1 MTGVE
6 QMAMQQMAGVEQE
19 TAEIHLAKI
28 EQQLGGLNRQETAE
42 ILHEGWAQKESRH
55 LGLWR
60 PRWLVLFRDRRSQ
73 LPVLCTFKSCRAD
86 WSLREPPPAATER
99 IPLVGAI
106 CVPSRELVRGTPNV
120 FWVQARSGNYFF
132 AAGGSSECEKWAR
145 AIGESA
151 AEAALRTSRAGGRP
165 TSPIAQFGSPHFAS
179 PGDSPGSLRPPLASP
194 GAIARIAAASSSCLA
209 VAPSSAGPPADADT
223 GLPPMASLEALV
235 HGLEGGL
242 HVSTSN
248 AAAAVP
254 KPEVLVSATA
264 GVTSTEPPTGIAASV
279 VGGSV
284 QMRAATAL
292 GLSASV
298 FAAGPTGGRGG
309 SSRGSSGAG
318 GGIARRVSWQTAA
331 APTAEPLVERIST
344 EGTDASYLDG
354 YDDDGSAPPAT
365 QAVGGAAAWRPASSS
380 SSSGGEVA
388 GSGGEGSSAA
398 LETLERERAALQA
411 QLAALIAHEHAA
423 GAKAEVS
430 HTAAASAAVVAL
442 GRTESEDSI
451 GDGLSGREALRQQND
466 VLAAQ
471 IDALRSTLGRL
482 AIVELREALDESA
495 LHEAELVAELEAAAE
510 AAAEAAR
517 AASAADVLAIAL
529 LGAACAAEAVAH
541 ALDTWTRGYVVAPAA
556 EAAEAAEAAR
566 RADLVSD
573 ICPAVVR
580 SALVV
585 RTTEEPAAGG
595 LAAAA
600 IHGPED
606 AKTTVKTTRVA
617 ISAASSKCAS
627 DELNSIHGWFR
638 RSVAGLVD
646 AVTERSAEVLRMIDG
661 PDDAVSPLAS
671 RTTSGSGGTVGAVAT
686 VGASSATAPATAPAT
701 VADSSSSSIAP
712 HSSISP
718 RRSRELA
725 LKELI
730 VAGFTNEPWS
740 HGYVNGFEATSF
752 AGATDS
758 PATAPAT
765 VADSPTRM
773 IGSSANG
780 HAPRRAAFEAAHHLL
795 PFDDSNDHALD
806 LDAPD
811 LDAPPP
817 LVAPP
822 GVEVEAVLQI
832 AQSPR
837 AAATDA
843 IVTTDGAAQ
852 GGEGSAPATDKPRA
866 SSIGPEE
873 CPEAA
878 AARAAV
884 ESALEARI
892 VAGAC
897 QEEVAALEEALDE
910 VRERMGIFRQQ
921 LQQLGD
927 VPERWGSSN
936 SLPVYD
942 EYDVDYDEGEEE
954 NEAYVPFGMGGQGED
969 RPSVLPWEALRT

>member
-1 MTGVE
+1 
-6 QMAMQQMAGVEQE
+6 MQQVASGV
-19 TAEIHLAKI
+19 
-28 EQQLGGLNRQETAE
+28 EQQLGGFNRQETAE

-73 LPVLCTFKSCRAD
+73 LPVLCTFKHARAD
-86 WSLREPPPAATER
+86 WSASPSAPAATER

-132 AAGGSSECEKWAR
+132 AAGRSSECEKWAR

-179 PGDSPGSLRPPLASP
+179 AGDSPGSLRPPMASP
-194 GAIARIAAASSSCLA
+194 GAISRIAAASSSCLA
-209 VAPSSAGPPADADT
+209 VAPSSAGTPADADAS
-223 GLPPMASLEALV
+223 LPPMASLEALV

-242 HVSTSN
+242 HVGTRI
-248 AAAAVP
+248 AAPVP
-254 KPEVLVSATA
+254 KPVVLVAATA
-264 GVTSTEPPTGIAASV
+264 GATSTEPPTGIAASV
-279 VGGSV
+279 VGGSA
-284 QMRAATAL
+284 QMRGAAAL
-292 GLSASV
+292 GLSAAV
-298 FAAGPTGGRGG
+298 FGAGSPGGRGAVAGGRGG
-309 SSRGSSGAG
+309 GSSGSSG
-318 GGIARRVSWQTAA
+318 TSGAREGRHVSWQTAA
-331 APTAEPLVERIST
+331 APPAEQLVERIST
-344 EGTDASYLDG
+344 DGTEGTEGTDESYLDN
-354 YDDDGSAPPAT
+354 YDEDGSTPPAT
-365 QAVGGAAAWRPASSS
+365 QAVGAAAGRPASSS
-380 SSSGGEVA
+380 CCCSGGEVA
-388 GSGGEGSSAA
+388 AGGGEGSSAA
-398 LETLERERAALQA
+398 LETALETLARDRAALQA

-430 HTAAASAAVVAL
+430 HAASHAAAAARAAVMAVAL

-451 GDGLSGREALRQQND
+451 GDGVSGREALRQQND

-471 IDALRSTLGRL
+471 IDVLRSTLGRL
-482 AIVELREALDESA
+482 AIVELREALDESE

-517 AASAADVLAIAL
+517 GASAADVLAIAL

-541 ALDTWTRGYVVAPAA
+541 ALDTWTRGYVVAQAVVA
-556 EAAEAAEAAR
+556 QAVDAQAAEAAR
-566 RADLVSD
+566 RANLASD
-573 ICPAVVR
+573 ISTAVVHP
-580 SALVV
+580 ALAI
-585 RTTEEPAAGG
+585 RMTEEPAARG

-600 IHGPED
+600 TNSPED
-606 AKTTVKTTRVA
+606 AKTTCVA
-617 ISAASSKCAS
+617 TSAASSERAS
-627 DELNSIHGWFR
+627 DELNSLQQWFR

-646 AVTERSAEVLRMIDG
+646 VVTERSAEVLRMIDG
-661 PDDAVSPLAS
+661 PDDAVSPSAS
-671 RTTSGSGGTVGAVAT
+671 RTTSGNEGTVGIA
-686 VGASSATAPATAPAT
+686 GASSATAPATAPAT
-701 VADSSSSSIAP
+701 VADSSS
-712 HSSISP
+712 SSISP

-730 VAGFTNEPWS
+730 VAGFTNEPWAQ
-740 HGYVNGFEATSF
+740 GFVKGFEATSF

-765 VADSPTRM
+765 VADSPTRL

-780 HAPRRAAFEAAHHLL
+780 HAPRRASFEAAHHLL
-795 PFDDSNDHALD
+795 PFDSDVHALD
-806 LDAPD
+806 LDAP
-811 LDAPPP
+811 PPP
-817 LVAPP
+817 VAPA
-822 GVEVEAVLQI
+822 GAEVEAVLQV
-832 AQSPR
+832 AHSPR

-843 IVTTDGAAQ
+843 LVTADGAAQ
-852 GGEGSAPATDKPRA
+852 DDEGSALATDRA
-866 SSIGPEE
+866 SSRGTEAG
-873 CPEAA
+873 PEAA

-884 ESALEARI
+884 EGAIEARV
-892 VAGAC
+892 VAGAR
-897 QEEVAALEEALDE
+897 QEEVAALEEALAE
-910 VRERMGIFRQQ
+910 VRERMGIYRQQ

-927 VPERWGSSN
+927 VPERWGSSD

>member
-1 MTGVE
+1 
-6 QMAMQQMAGVEQE
+6 MQQMAGVE
-19 TAEIHLAKI
+19 T
-28 EQQLGGLNRQETAE
+28 QLGGLNRQETAE

-73 LPVLCTFKSCRAD
+73 LPVLCTFKRSRAD

-209 VAPSSAGPPADADT
+209 VAPSSAGTPADADA

-254 KPEVLVSATA
+254 KPGVLVSATA
-264 GVTSTEPPTGIAASV
+264 VVTSTEPPTGIAASV

-309 SSRGSSGAG
+309 GSRGSSGAG
-318 GGIARRVSWQTAA
+318 GGIARRHVVSWQTAA
-331 APTAEPLVERIST
+331 APTAKPLVERISS

-365 QAVGGAAAWRPASSS
+365 QAVGAAAAGRPASSS

-398 LETLERERAALQA
+398 LETLERDRAALQA

-423 GAKAEVS
+423 GAKAELS
-430 HTAAASAAVVAL
+430 HTAAAGAAVVAL

-482 AIVELREALDESA
+482 AIVELRKALDESA

-573 ICPAVVR
+573 IYPAVVR
-580 SALVV
+580 SAFVV
-585 RTTEEPAAGG
+585 RMTEEPAAGG

-661 PDDAVSPLAS
+661 PDDAVSPSAS

-740 HGYVNGFEATSF
+740 NGYVNGFEATSF

-758 PATAPAT
+758 PATALAT

-780 HAPRRAAFEAAHHLL
+780 HAPRRASFEAAHHLL
-795 PFDDSNDHALD
+795 PFDDSNDHALDLDAPD

-843 IVTTDGAAQ
+843 SVTTDGAAQ

-927 VPERWGSSN
+927 VPERWGSSD